1 MSDSQSPDTTSEH
14 SSKPKFKR
22 DTRVQIA
29 LAKFHGIND
38 EPWEID
44 RIADYLNVKPKTV
57 ESYVYDSDLSEQVE
71 EQLAEA
77 QARVRM
83 RIAMKLLDRLDTLEE
98 LIDERKDVKKAKVTS
113 HKNVK
118 VEGDVVMNRDGM
130 SVGGDNTRTIE
141 FNVPVPDHF
150 KEVTDVSKEFESL
163 LKEWRLT
170 AQQIEDLLGLEA
182 PDQIES
188 EHREVRVEGRVFRG
202 INTDG
207 FPDPEDELKG
217 TEVSLD
223 DTQ

>member
-1 MSDSQSPDTTSEH
+1 MSDSETSSSSSGH
-14 SSKPKFKR
+14 SSKPKFQR

-29 LAKFHGIND
+29 LAKFHGIDD

-44 RIADYLNVKPKTV
+44 RIAEYLNVKPKTV
-57 ESYVYDSDLSEQVE
+57 ESYVYDSDLSDQVE
-71 EQLAEA
+71 EQLADA

-141 FNVPVPDHF
+141 FDVPVPDFF
-150 KEVTDVSKEFESL
+150 KEVTDVSKELQSL

-170 AQQIEDLLGLEA
+170 AQQIQDLLGLEA
-182 PDQIES
+182 PDKIES
-188 EHREVRVEGRVFRG
+188 EHRELRVEGRVFRG
-202 INTDG
+202 IDTDG
-207 FPDPEDELKG
+207 FPDAESELEG

-223 DTQ
+223 NS